1 MDLDDLKYQLK
12 DKLASAHAG
21 LSSGDLT
28 ALLRKRTISITDKLK
43 RNLWIE
49 IICCIVVVFGFGA
62 VALFSPYPGFRLYFS
77 VFTILCAVFLIIL
90 VYLLRRTSRLS
101 ATDLPVKNN
110 LQEIVKLIEEFM
122 RRYFQFTMA
131 LLPICFFFA
140 LMIGYNDRQ
149 PMPSFFEKYSLKST
163 HAKWITIILLV
174 VYLGGLFFGMYYFT
188 RWYLRKQFGRY
199 VAQLKECIAE
209 LGE

>member
-21 LSSGDLT
+21 LSSGDLA
-28 ALLRKRTISITDKLK
+28 ALLRKRTISITEKLK

-62 VALFSPYPGFRLYFS
+62 VALFSRYPGIRLYFS

-90 VYLLRRTSRLS
+90 AYLLRRTSRLS

-110 LQEIVKLIEEFM
+110 LEEIVKLIEEFM

-140 LMIGYNDRQ
+140 LMIGYSDKQ
-149 PMPSFFEKYSLKST
+149 PMPTFFEKYSLKST
-163 HAKWITIILLV
+163 HAKWITGILLV
-174 VYLGGLFFGMYYFT
+174 AYLGGLFFGMYYFT